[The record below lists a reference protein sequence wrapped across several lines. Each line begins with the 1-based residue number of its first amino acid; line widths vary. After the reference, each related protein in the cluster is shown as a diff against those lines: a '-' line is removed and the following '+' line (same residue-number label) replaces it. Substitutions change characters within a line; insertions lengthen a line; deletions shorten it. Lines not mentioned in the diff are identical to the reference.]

1 MTLYEYCI
9 ARVAAQIRQQPE
21 AMTRENYALLR
32 VVSRCVERYRK
43 EGK

>member
-1 MTLYEYCI
+1 MTVYEYCI

-21 AMTRENYALLR
+21 RFTPEDAKVLR
-32 VVSRCVERYRK
+32 VVSKCVERYRK